1 MGDRTEENGLKGT
14 ESKKK
19 KERKD
24 NLEDGWNNLKDWGE
38 KWTNRNVEGKNVEKI
53 GISKYKEIIRKNE
66 KRKMKNIQSGGKKG
80 RAEDE
85 RESKR
90 WQRKNRKLMDV

>member
-1 MGDRTEENGLKGT
+1 M
-14 ESKKK
+14 
-19 KERKD
+19 
-24 NLEDGWNNLKDWGE
+24 
-38 KWTNRNVEGKNVEKI
+38 EKI

-66 KRKMKNIQSGGKKG
+66 KRKMKNIQSGGKKE